1 MTCASS
7 YTYVPHAINLYK
19 VNVEALT
26 ELTKYVYNVT
36 STTPAVQ
43 GTLFTFTQYASQ
55 GFRANSDAKMAAKG
69 RVGSVFP
76 YREPTVF
83 V

>member
-7 YTYVPHAINLYK
+7 YTYVPHAINLYNI
-19 VNVEALT
+19 NVQALSD
-26 ELTKYVYNVT
+26 LTKYVYDT
-36 STTPAVQ
+36 ASTTPAVQ

-55 GFRANSDAKMAAKG
+55 GFAAHTDEKQAAKG
-69 RVGSVFP
+69 RVGSSFP